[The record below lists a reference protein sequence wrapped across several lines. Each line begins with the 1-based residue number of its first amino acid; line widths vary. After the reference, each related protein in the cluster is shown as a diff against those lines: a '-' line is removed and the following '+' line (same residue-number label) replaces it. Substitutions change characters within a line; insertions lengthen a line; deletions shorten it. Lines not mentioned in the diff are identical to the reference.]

1 MGLKYGTAQLLAM
14 QWPQYALLSQA
25 MSKTDDIDAQLLDA
39 KELRLLTLLQETR
52 SVSQS
57 AERLGQSQPTVSIWL
72 ARMRRQFGDPLYI
85 RTPDGMQPTA
95 RMTELFPAVRTALDA
110 LRSLSTSEPAFD
122 PKTTVRRFRICMTD
136 ASHVTL
142 LPQLLAC
149 LRAQAPGI
157 TVQAA
162 QIDDT
167 ISRQLQSG
175 EADLA
180 VGFIPSLDAG
190 FYQRSLYPQDW
201 VCLTRVEHPRVGQRL
216 SIKQYKSELHVNITS
231 GTGHSL
237 LQEALQREGVERNVA
252 VELPGFLGLGAIVS
266 STELIATL
274 PRHTG
279 ETLAS
284 ATRLRVY
291 PCPLPIPSFE
301 VKQHWHERSHHDL
314 GNRWLRG
321 VCAELFAQR
330 DIRRGR

>member
-1 MGLKYGTAQLLAM
+1 MRKN
-14 QWPQYALLSQA
+14 
-25 MSKTDDIDAQLLDA
+25 DDIDAQLLDA
-39 KELRLLTLLQETR
+39 KELRLLALLQETR
-52 SVSQS
+52 SVTQS

-72 ARMRRQFGDPLYI
+72 ARMRRQFGDPLYV

-95 RMTELFPAVRTALDA
+95 RMNELFPTVRTALDA

-122 PKTTVRRFRICMTD
+122 PKTSVRRFRICMTD

-142 LPQLLAC
+142 LPQLLAY

-157 TVQAA
+157 MVQAA

-180 VGFIPSLDAG
+180 LGLIPSLEAG
-190 FYQRSLYPQDW
+190 FYQRTLFPQDW
-201 VCLTRVEHPRVGQRL
+201 VCLARMDHPRLGERL
-216 SIKQYKSELHVNITS
+216 SLKQFKSELHVNITS

-237 LQEALQREGVERNVA
+237 LQEALQLAGVERNVV
-252 VELPGFLGLGAIVS
+252 VELPGFLGLGAIAS
-266 STELIATL
+266 STDLIATL

-284 ATRLRVY
+284 TNKLRVY

-330 DIRRGR
+330 EIRGGR

>member
-1 MGLKYGTAQLLAM
+1 
-14 QWPQYALLSQA
+14 
-25 MSKTDDIDAQLLDA
+25 MSKADDIDAELLDA
-39 KELRLLTLLQETR
+39 KELRLLALLQQTR
-52 SVSQS
+52 SVTQA

-72 ARMRRQFGDPLYI
+72 ARMRRQFGDPLYV

-95 RMTELFPAVRTALDA
+95 RMNELYPTVSTALDA
-110 LRSLSTSEPAFD
+110 LRSLSTSEPSFD
-122 PKTTVRRFRICMTD
+122 PKTTIRRFRICMTD

-142 LPQLLAC
+142 LPQLLAY
-149 LRAQAPGI
+149 LRAHAPGI

-180 VGFIPSLDAG
+180 LGLIPSLEAG
-190 FYQRSLYPQDW
+190 FYQRTLYPQDW
-201 VCLTRVEHPRVGQRL
+201 VCLARRGHPRIGNRL
-216 SIKQYKSELHVNITS
+216 SLKQFKTELHVNITS

-237 LQEALQREGVERNVA
+237 LQDVLQRERIERRVA

-266 STELIATL
+266 STDLIATL

-279 ETLAS
+279 ETLAP
-284 ATRLRVY
+284 TNRLRVY

-301 VKQHWHERSHHDL
+301 VKQHWHERNHHDL
-314 GNRWLRG
+314 GNRRLRG
-321 VCAELFAQR
+321 VCGELFAQR
-330 DIRRGR
+330 DIRGAR

>member
-1 MGLKYGTAQLLAM
+1 
-14 QWPQYALLSQA
+14 

-39 KELRLLTLLQETR
+39 KELRLLALLQETR
-52 SVSQS
+52 SVTKA

-72 ARMRRQFGDPLYI
+72 ARMRRQFGDPLYV

-95 RMTELFPAVRTALDA
+95 RMNELFPTVSTALDA
-110 LRSLSTSEPAFD
+110 LRCLSTSEPSFD

-142 LPQLLAC
+142 LPQLLAY
-149 LRAQAPGI
+149 LRTQAPGI
-157 TVQAA
+157 AVQAA

-180 VGFIPSLDAG
+180 LGLIPSLEAG
-190 FYQRSLYPQDW
+190 FYQRTLFPQDW
-201 VCLTRVEHPRVGQRL
+201 ICLGRMDHPRIGERL
-216 SIKQYKSELHVNITS
+216 SLKQFKSESHVNITS

-237 LQEALQREGVERNVA
+237 LQDVLQRERIERKVV

-266 STELIATL
+266 STDLIATL

-284 ATRLRVY
+284 TNKLRVY

-314 GNRWLRG
+314 GNRWLRN

>member
-1 MGLKYGTAQLLAM
+1 MQCAQYM
-14 QWPQYALLSQA
+14 SLSNA
-25 MSKTDDIDAQLLDA
+25 MSKNDDLDAQLLDA
-39 KELRLLTLLQETR
+39 KELRLLALLQETR
-52 SVSQS
+52 SVTQS

-72 ARMRRQFGDPLYI
+72 ARLRRQFGDPLYV

-95 RMTELFPAVRTALDA
+95 RMNQLFPTVSTALDA

-142 LPQLLAC
+142 LPQLLTY
-149 LRAQAPGI
+149 LRSHAPRV
-157 TVQAA
+157 TLQAA

-167 ISRQLQSG
+167 ISQQLQSG

-180 VGFIPSLDAG
+180 LGFIPGLEAG
-190 FYQRSLYPQDW
+190 FYQRTLYPQDW
-201 VCLTRVEHPRVGQRL
+201 VCLARRDHPRIGERL
-216 SIKQYKSELHVNITS
+216 SLKQFKSELHVNITL

-237 LQEALQREGVERNVA
+237 LQDVVQRERVERNIV

-266 STELIATL
+266 STDLIATL

-279 ETLAS
+279 EILAS
-284 ATRLRVY
+284 TNKLRVY
-291 PCPLPIPSFE
+291 ACPLPIPSFE

-330 DIRRGR
+330 DIRGGR